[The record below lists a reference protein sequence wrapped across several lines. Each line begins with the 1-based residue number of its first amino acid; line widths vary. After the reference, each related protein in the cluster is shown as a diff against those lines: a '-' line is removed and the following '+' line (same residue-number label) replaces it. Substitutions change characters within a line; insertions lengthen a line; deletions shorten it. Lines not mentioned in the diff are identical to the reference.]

1 MAITFGG
8 LASGLDTNALIDGLM
23 GVERIPLLRNQSKQ
37 ASLTSA
43 KTQLA
48 SVLSRVSAIKT
59 AAEKL
64 DTDAEF
70 ASFTTT
76 VGKDANGEA
85 PVVATV
91 TGSALAGNYS
101 IGVSQLAQ
109 ETRTKSDAFA
119 DSTAALAQAG
129 TLDITVGGSATVA
142 VTVEAADSLTDIATK
157 INSSSARVTASVIY
171 DGSQHRLLVLVKDTG
186 DANQVV
192 YKESGT
198 VALGLSTGANTYQSA
213 QNATITIDNQFTI
226 SRSTNKFSDVVPGI
240 TLTATKTTT
249 SDIKL
254 DVAPDPST
262 QASKISAFISAYN
275 AAVSAGHLAAG
286 YGSTKA
292 SNQNLS
298 GDSAIRSSLDRLS
311 RIVASA
317 VPGLTGKY
325 NMLAA
330 VGVSLSSSGSLDLDE
345 AKLTAALEDDPDA
358 VAKVFVGDSS
368 TSTDGMM
375 KLISNVVDALADDTD
390 SVLKTREKSFESQI
404 KRLAEQQLDLQRRL
418 DSYETRLRKRYTDLE
433 IMISKINQQGAGLS
447 GLVNFQQSTRK

>member
-43 KTQLA
+43 KSQLT
-48 SVLSRVSAIKT
+48 SVLSKVSALKT
-59 AAEKL
+59 AAENL

-70 ASFTTT
+70 ASFLTT

-85 PVVATV
+85 PIVATV

-109 ETRTKSDAFA
+109 ETRTKSNAFA
-119 DSTAALAQAG
+119 DSTADLAQAG

-142 VTVEAADSLTDIATK
+142 ITVEATDSLTEIATK

-171 DGSQHRLLVLVKDTG
+171 DGSQHHLLVLGKDTG
-186 DANQVV
+186 DVNQVV
-192 YKESGT
+192 YKESGS
-198 VALGLSTGANTYQSA
+198 VALGLNTGANTYQNA

-226 SRSTNKFSDVVPGI
+226 SRATNKFSDVVPGL

-254 DVAPDPST
+254 DVAPDST
-262 QASKISAFISAYN
+262 GQAAKISGFISAYN
-275 AAVSAGHLAAG
+275 AAISAGHLAAG
-286 YGSTKA
+286 YGSIQA
-292 SNQNLS
+292 SNKNLS

-311 RIVASA
+311 QLVASS

-330 VGVSLSSSGSLDLDE
+330 VGVSLSNSGSLDLDE
-345 AKLTAALEDDPDA
+345 TKLQAALEDDPEA
-358 VAKVFVGDSS
+358 VAKVFIGDSS

-375 KLISNVVDALADDTD
+375 QLISNVVDALADDKD
-390 SVLKTREKSFESQI
+390 SVLNTRKKSFDSQI

-418 DSYETRLRKRYTDLE
+418 DSYETRLRKRFTDLE
-433 IMISKINQQGAGLS
+433 IMISKINMQGAGLS
-447 GLVNFQQSTRK
+447 GLVNFKQASSK